1 VKNGPGCQRTAAR
14 DDFKKGSVR
23 ARASSPHITPTAVAA
38 AGRDRALESQQRF
51 PRQMSS
57 KRSLAIAGI
66 AALFLT
72 IDAASSEA
80 KHEVSVGFIGHDR
93 SRQRGRRL
101 YRVHC
106 QAAAAPVSRG
116 SWVGIGSR
124 IRRQRMRAEELR
136 RPDIDLLYCSARL
149 PPIPTNSLTKST
161 GPASVPAGVWMTNR
175 NAGARLRGCRSLAKQ
190 RAFNAHRS
198 QSRLLAT

>member
-136 RPDIDLLYCSARL
+136 RPDIDLDDKSERRRTIAGL
-149 PPIPTNSLTKST
+149 PIAGKAKSFQC
-161 GPASVPAGVWMTNR
+161 ASIAIAPAGDVKHR
-175 NAGARLRGCRSLAKQ
+175 GAPARFPVPGPFL
-190 RAFNAHRS
+190 
-198 QSRLLAT
+198 